1 MRVPPPPRNFPE
13 PLPTVHG
20 NPSAKGVF
28 HAVSLQAIHAAGCL
42 HRRGSRACRGWA
54 QAEQTVRIG
63 NAGPLTGGAAHWGK
77 DNENGARLAVED
89 LNRKGLV
96 IGGRKVR
103 FELLS
108 EDDQADPRQAM
119 VVANKLV
126 DSGVKAMLGHFNSG
140 AAIPASAI
148 YARAGIPDIS
158 VATNPQLT
166 QQGFR
171 NTFRIIASDDDVGAA
186 LSWFAV
192 TTLNA
197 KKVAIIDDRTA
208 YGQGAAEVFEKRGQG
223 AGGERRQPAVHER
236 QGHRLHGHP
245 HQHQAHAARCHLL
258 RRHGRPRRA
267 DRAPDEAARD
277 QLLLGT
283 DGLCTGAVA
292 KISAGAVNGTLYCTR
307 GGKALDTMPNGS
319 DFARRYKARFGT
331 EVLNYA
337 PYLYDSLMAIAAAMQ
352 AADSVEPP
360 RYLPALAKISLD
372 GTTGPVAFDEK
383 GNLEDPGLHGLHV
396 SGWQGG
402 SRGGVLMAS
411 SSRCP
416 WLPVAAPGDLT

>member
-1 MRVPPPPRNFPE
+1 MGPGRADGP
-13 PLPTVHG
+13 
-20 NPSAKGVF
+20 
-28 HAVSLQAIHAAGCL
+28 
-42 HRRGSRACRGWA
+42 HRQRRA
-54 QAEQTVRIG
+54 
-63 NAGPLTGGAAHWGK
+63 LTGGAAHWGK

-96 IGGRKVR
+96 IGGKKVR

-186 LSWFAV
+186 LSRFAV

-208 YGQGAAEVFEKRGQG
+208 YGQGAAEVFEKGVKG
-223 AGGERRQPAVHER
+223 
-236 QGHRLHGHP
+236 L
-245 HQHQAHAARCHLL
+245 
-258 RRHGRPRRA
+258 GRA
-267 DRAPDEAARD
+267 
-277 QLLLGT
+277 
-283 DGLCTGAVA
+283 
-292 KISAGAVNGTLYCTR
+292 S
-307 GGKALDTMPNGS
+307 S
-319 DFARRYKARFGT
+319 
-331 EVLNYA
+331 
-337 PYLYDSLMAIAAAMQ
+337 
-352 AADSVEPP
+352 
-360 RYLPALAKISLD
+360 
-372 GTTGPVAFDEK
+372 
-383 GNLEDPGLHGLHV
+383 
-396 SGWQGG
+396 
-402 SRGGVLMAS
+402 AS
-411 SSRCP
+411 SSRATRP
-416 WLPVAAPGDLT
+416 PTSWPSSPASSARGPMSSSTAAWTPKAG

>member
-1 MRVPPPPRNFPE
+1 MRFRCKQSMLQVVFIVAAAVP
-13 PLPTVHG
+13 
-20 NPSAKGVF
+20 
-28 HAVSLQAIHAAGCL
+28 AV
-42 HRRGSRACRGWA
+42 GWA

-96 IGGRKVR
+96 IGGKKVR

-126 DSGVKAMLGHFNSG
+126 DSGVKAMLGHFNS
-140 AAIPASAI
+140 
-148 YARAGIPDIS
+148 

-186 LSWFAV
+186 LSRFAV

-208 YGQGAAEVFEKRGQG
+208 YGQGAAEVFEKGVKGLGASVVSQQFTSDKATDFMAILTSIKRTRPDVIFYGGMDAQG
-223 AGGERRQPAVHER
+223 GLIARQMK
-236 QGHRLHGHP
+236 
-245 HQHQAHAARCHLL
+245 
-258 RRHGRPRRA
+258 
-267 DRAPDEAARD
+267 
-277 QLLLGT
+277 QLGIGAKLLGT

-383 GNLEDPGLHGLHV
+383 GNLKTPGFTVFTYQDGKAV
-396 SGWQGG
+396 RVAG
-402 SRGGVLMAS
+402 S
-411 SSRCP
+411 
-416 WLPVAAPGDLT
+416 